1 MISARRTHGGVDEVP
16 LPHHV
21 PGRLW
26 LCGKHVI
33 APDPDA
39 VLNQIGATTV
49 VCLTQAHELE
59 ARWPDYV
66 AWLRAEPATRALWRP
81 IDDFGVP
88 PAEARQPLLDDL
100 AARLLAGDGLVI
112 HCAAGIGRSGT
123 TAAAL
128 LVGFGMSVDEA
139 RAHVRRH
146 RPMAGPEAGE
156 QLDWLSEIA
165 AQRDGR

>member
-1 MISARRTHGGVDEVP
+1 MISTPRHHGGVDEVP
-16 LPHHV
+16 LPLHV

-33 APDPDA
+33 APDPEA
-39 VLNQIGATTV
+39 VLGEVGATAA

-59 ARWPDYV
+59 TRWPDYV
-66 AWLRAEPATRALWRP
+66 AWLRAEPPTRAVWHP
-81 IDDFGVP
+81 IADFGVP
-88 PAEARQPLLDDL
+88 LPEARQPLLDDL
-100 AARLLAGDGLVI
+100 ASRLMAGAGLVI

-128 LVGFGMSVDEA
+128 LVRFGMSVDEA
-139 RAHVRRH
+139 RTHVRHH
-146 RPMAGPEAGE
+146 RPMAGPEVGE
-156 QLDWLSEIA
+156 QLDWLIEIA